1 MVTKDQIE
9 AAERFMEQINAGAL
23 VYVKSEGEYLP
34 VYKSYPILDTDEE
47 GNELKRP
54 TIQVI
59 LGDEDDPTRK
69 LKQVDVINDV
79 DMNKPVKVKGRPD
92 KDYGQRVSFGKF
104 VKNLATQDLF
114 SYDDQDYQRPGKFRG
129 GRGVKAAYQDAKY
142 DPNDPPKG
150 VFGTAKD
157 VIDKHTLTARKA

>member
-1 MVTKDQIE
+1 MVTSDQVE
-9 AAERFMEQINAGAL
+9 AAQRFMEPINTGAL

-34 VYKSYPILDTDEE
+34 VYSSFNLKDADTELD
-47 GNELKRP
+47 RP

-69 LKQVDVINDV
+69 LKQIDVINDV

>member
-1 MVTKDQIE
+1 MVTRDQVE
-9 AAERFMEQINAGAL
+9 AAERFMEPINTGAL

-34 VYKSYPILDTDEE
+34 VYSSYPLEDADT
-47 GNELKRP
+47 GLKRP

-69 LKQVDVINDV
+69 LKQVDVISDV
-79 DMNKPVKVKGRPD
+79 DMNKPVKVKGKPD

-104 VKNLATQDLF
+104 LKNLATQDLF

-129 GRGVKAAYQDAKY
+129 GKGIRAAYQDAKY

-157 VIDKHTLTARKA
+157 IIDKHTLTARKA

>member
-1 MVTKDQIE
+1 MVTRDQVE
-9 AAERFMEQINAGAL
+9 AAEDFMKSINAGAF

-34 VYKSYPILDTDEE
+34 VYSSYPLEDADT
-47 GNELKRP
+47 GLKRP
-54 TIQVI
+54 TIQVV

-69 LKQVDVINDV
+69 LKEVDVINDV
-79 DMNKPVKVKGRPD
+79 DMSKSVKVKGKPD

-104 VKNLATQDLF
+104 LKNLATQDLF
-114 SYDDQDYQRPGKFRG
+114 SYDNQDYQRPGKFRG
-129 GRGVKAAYQDAKY
+129 GKGIRAAYQDAKY

-157 VIDKHTLTARKA
+157 IVDKHTLTARKA

>member
-1 MVTKDQIE
+1 MVTRDQVE
-9 AAERFMEQINAGAL
+9 AAEDFMKSINTGAF

-34 VYKSYPILDTDEE
+34 VYSSYPLEDADT
-47 GNELKRP
+47 GLKRP

-69 LKQVDVINDV
+69 LKQVDVISDV
-79 DMNKPVKVKGRPD
+79 DRDKPVKVKGKPD

-104 VKNLATQDLF
+104 LKNLATQDLF
-114 SYDDQDYQRPGKFRG
+114 SYDNQDYQRPGKFRG
-129 GRGVKAAYQDAKY
+129 GKGIRAAYRDAKY

>member
-1 MVTKDQIE
+1 MVTRDQVE
-9 AAERFMEQINAGAL
+9 AAERFMEPINAGAF

-34 VYKSYPILDTDEE
+34 VYSSYPLEDADT
-47 GNELKRP
+47 GLKRP

-69 LKQVDVINDV
+69 LKQVDVISDV
-79 DMNKPVKVKGRPD
+79 DMNKPVKVKGKPD

-104 VKNLATQDLF
+104 LKNLATQDLF

-129 GRGVKAAYQDAKY
+129 GKGIRAAYQDAKY

-157 VIDKHTLTARKA
+157 IIDKHTLTARKA

>member
-1 MVTKDQIE
+1 MVTRDQVE
-9 AAERFMEQINAGAL
+9 AAERFMEPINTGAL

-34 VYKSYPILDTDEE
+34 VYSSFKLTDADTELD
-47 GNELKRP
+47 RP

-69 LKQVDVINDV
+69 LKEIDVINDV
-79 DMNKPVKVKGRPD
+79 DMSKPVKVKGRPD

-114 SYDDQDYQRPGKFRG
+114 SYDNQDYQRPGKFRG
-129 GRGVKAAYQDAKY
+129 GKGIRAAYQDAKY

-150 VFGTAKD
+150 LFGTAKD
-157 VIDKHTLTARKA
+157 VVDKHTLTARKA

>member
-1 MVTKDQIE
+1 MVTRDQVE
-9 AAERFMEQINAGAL
+9 AAKRFMGPINTGAL

-34 VYKSYPILDTDEE
+34 VYSSYPLEDADT
-47 GNELKRP
+47 GLKRP

-69 LKQVDVINDV
+69 LKQVDVISDV
-79 DMNKPVKVKGRPD
+79 DMNKPVKVKGKPD

-104 VKNLATQDLF
+104 LKNLATQDLF

-129 GRGVKAAYQDAKY
+129 GKGIRAAYQDAKY

-157 VIDKHTLTARKA
+157 IIDKHTLTARKA

>member
-1 MVTKDQIE
+1 MVTRDQVE
-9 AAERFMEQINAGAL
+9 AAKRFMGPINTGAL

-34 VYKSYPILDTDEE
+34 VYSSYPLEDADT
-47 GNELKRP
+47 GLKRP

-69 LKQVDVINDV
+69 LKQIDVINDV
-79 DMNKPVKVKGRPD
+79 DMNKPVKVKGKPD
-92 KDYGQRVSFGKF
+92 KDYGQRFSFGKF
-104 VKNLATQDLF
+104 LKNLATQDLF

-129 GRGVKAAYQDAKY
+129 GKGIRAAYQDAKY

-157 VIDKHTLTARKA
+157 IIDKHTLTARKA

>member
-1 MVTKDQIE
+1 MVTRDQVK
-9 AAERFMEQINAGAL
+9 AAIDFMESINAGAF
-23 VYVKSEGEYLP
+23 VYVKSEGKYLP
-34 VYKSYPILDTDEE
+34 VYSSFNLKDADT
-47 GNELKRP
+47 ELNRP

-69 LKQVDVINDV
+69 LKQVDVISDV
-79 DMNKPVKVKGRPD
+79 DINKPVKVKGKPD

-104 VKNLATQDLF
+104 LKNLATQDLF

-129 GRGVKAAYQDAKY
+129 GKGIRAAYQDAKY

-157 VIDKHTLTARKA
+157 VVDKHTLTARKA

>member
-1 MVTKDQIE
+1 MVTRDQVE
-9 AAERFMEQINAGAL
+9 AAERFMEPINAGAF

-34 VYKSYPILDTDEE
+34 VYSSYPLEDADT
-47 GNELKRP
+47 GLKRP

-69 LKQVDVINDV
+69 LKQVDVISDV
-79 DMNKPVKVKGRPD
+79 DMNKPVKVKGKPD

-104 VKNLATQDLF
+104 LKNLATQDLF
-114 SYDDQDYQRPGKFRG
+114 SYDNQDYQRPGKFRG
-129 GRGVKAAYQDAKY
+129 GKGIRAAYQDAKY

-157 VIDKHTLTARKA
+157 IIDKHTLTARKA

>member
-1 MVTKDQIE
+1 MLTRDQVE
-9 AAERFMEQINAGAL
+9 AAKSFMISINAGAF

-34 VYKSYPILDTDEE
+34 VYNSYPLPDTDEE

-69 LKQVDVINDV
+69 LKEIDVINDV
-79 DMNKPVKVKGRPD
+79 DMSKPVKVKGRPD

-114 SYDDQDYQRPGKFRG
+114 SYDNQDYQRPGKFRG
-129 GRGVKAAYQDAKY
+129 GKGIRAAYQDAKY

-157 VIDKHTLTARKA
+157 VVDKHTLTARKA

>member
-1 MVTKDQIE
+1 MVTKDQVE
-9 AAERFMEQINAGAL
+9 AAERFMGQINTGAL

-34 VYKSYPILDTDEE
+34 VYNSYPILDTDEE

-54 TIQVI
+54 TIQVV

-79 DMNKPVKVKGRPD
+79 DMSTVKVKGKPD

-150 VFGTAKD
+150 LFGTAKD
-157 VIDKHTLTARKA
+157 VVDKHTLTARKA

>member
-1 MVTKDQIE
+1 MVTRDQVE
-9 AAERFMEQINAGAL
+9 AAERFMEPINAGAF

-34 VYKSYPILDTDEE
+34 VYSSYPLEDADT
-47 GNELKRP
+47 GLKRP

-69 LKQVDVINDV
+69 LKQVDVISDV
-79 DMNKPVKVKGRPD
+79 DMNKPVKVKGKPD

-104 VKNLATQDLF
+104 LKNLATQDLF

-129 GRGVKAAYQDAKY
+129 GKGIRAAYQDAKY

-150 VFGTAKD
+150 IFGTAKD

>member
-1 MVTKDQIE
+1 MVTRDQVE
-9 AAERFMEQINAGAL
+9 AAIRFMEPINAGAF

-34 VYKSYPILDTDEE
+34 VYSSFNLTDADTELD
-47 GNELKRP
+47 RP

-69 LKQVDVINDV
+69 LKEIDVINDV
-79 DMNKPVKVKGRPD
+79 DMSKPVKVKGRPD

-114 SYDDQDYQRPGKFRG
+114 SYDNQDYQRPGKFRG
-129 GRGVKAAYQDAKY
+129 GKGIRAAYQDAKY

-150 VFGTAKD
+150 LFGTAKD
-157 VIDKHTLTARKA
+157 VVDKHTLTARKA

>member
-1 MVTKDQIE
+1 MVTRDQVK
-9 AAERFMEQINAGAL
+9 AAEDFMQSINAGAF

-34 VYKSYPILDTDEE
+34 VYNSYPLEDADT
-47 GNELKRP
+47 GLKRP

-69 LKQVDVINDV
+69 LKQVDVISDV
-79 DMNKPVKVKGRPD
+79 DINKPVKVKGKPD

-104 VKNLATQDLF
+104 LKNLATQDLF
-114 SYDDQDYQRPGKFRG
+114 SYDNQDYQRPGKFRG
-129 GRGVKAAYQDAKY
+129 GKGIRAAYQDAKY

-157 VIDKHTLTARKA
+157 VVDKHTLTARKA

>member
-1 MVTKDQIE
+1 MVTRDQVE
-9 AAERFMEQINAGAL
+9 AAERFMRQINTGAL

-34 VYKSYPILDTDEE
+34 VYNSYPLLDTDEE

-79 DMNKPVKVKGRPD
+79 DMSKSVKVKGKPD

-104 VKNLATQDLF
+104 LKNLATQDLF

-129 GRGVKAAYQDAKY
+129 GKGIRAAYQDAKY

-150 VFGTAKD
+150 LFDTAKD
-157 VIDKHTLTARKA
+157 VVDKHTLTARKA